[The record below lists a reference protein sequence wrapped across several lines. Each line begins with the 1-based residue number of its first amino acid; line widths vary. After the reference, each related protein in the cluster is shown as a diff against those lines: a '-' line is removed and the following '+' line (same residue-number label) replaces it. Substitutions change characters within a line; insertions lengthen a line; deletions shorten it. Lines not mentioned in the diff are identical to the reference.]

1 MFRKA
6 DFTDFEGGDGSM
18 FEIGKKQN
26 LIIVKR
32 QDFGVYLA
40 EEPDAPR
47 EERVL
52 LPAAQ
57 VPEGAG
63 IGDSIEVFLY
73 RDSEDRPIATTREP
87 RLCLGEI
94 GLLQVRDVTK
104 IGAFLDWGLEKD
116 LFLPYREQTRKVRA
130 GEHVLAALYTD
141 KSGRLCATMKLYPY
155 LHTRAPY
162 TIGDEVTG
170 RVYETSRN
178 FGVFVAVE
186 DKYSGLIPRREAQ
199 AVYMPG
205 EVLKLRIT
213 DIKEDGKLTV
223 SARKKAWQQI
233 GNDAD
238 HVAEILRERGGSL
251 PFDDKASPE
260 QIAEVFG
267 LSKAAFKRAVGHLM
281 KENIIAKKDGRL
293 ELM

>member
-1 MFRKA
+1 M
-6 DFTDFEGGDGSM
+6 M
-18 FEIGKKQN
+18 EIGKKQK
-26 LIIVKR
+26 LMIVKK

-40 EEPDAPR
+40 EEADAQR

-57 VPEGAG
+57 VPQGVG
-63 IGDSIEVFLY
+63 IGDRIDVFLY

-87 RLCLGEI
+87 LISLGEI
-94 GLLQVRDVTK
+94 ALLQVRDVTK

-116 LFLPYREQTRKVRA
+116 LFLPYREQTRRVRP

-162 TIGDEVTG
+162 TIGDEVNG

-186 DKYSGLIPRREAQ
+186 DRYSGLIPRREAQ
-199 AVYMPG
+199 ASYTPG
-205 EVLKLRIT
+205 EVLKLRVT
-213 DIKEDGKLTV
+213 DIREDGKLTV

-233 GNDAD
+233 GDDAERVLD
-238 HVAEILRERGGSL
+238 ILQDRGGIL
-251 PFDDKASPE
+251 AFDDKASPE

-267 LSKAAFKRAVGHLM
+267 LSKAAFKRAVGHLL
-281 KENIIAKKDGRL
+281 KENLIVKKDGRL
-293 ELM
+293 ELT

>member
-1 MFRKA
+1 M
-6 DFTDFEGGDGSM
+6 
-18 FEIGKKQN
+18 EIGKKQK
-26 LIIVKR
+26 LMIVKK

-40 EEPDAPR
+40 EEADAQR

-57 VPEGAG
+57 VPQGVG
-63 IGDSIEVFLY
+63 IGDRIDVFLY

-87 RLCLGEI
+87 LISLGEI
-94 GLLQVRDVTK
+94 ALLQVRDVTK

-116 LFLPYREQTRKVRA
+116 LFLPYREQTRRVRP

-162 TIGDEVTG
+162 TIGDEVNG

-186 DKYSGLIPRREAQ
+186 DRYSGLIPRREAQ
-199 AVYMPG
+199 ASYMPG
-205 EVLKLRIT
+205 EVLKLRVT
-213 DIKEDGKLTV
+213 DIREDGKLTV

-233 GNDAD
+233 GDDAERVLD
-238 HVAEILRERGGSL
+238 ILQDRGGIL
-251 PFDDKASPE
+251 AFDDKASPE

-267 LSKAAFKRAVGHLM
+267 LSKAAFKRAVGHLL
-281 KENIIAKKDGRL
+281 KENLIVKKDGRL
-293 ELM
+293 ELT